1 MAWTVVSITTDG
13 GDFTGHQDGDRF
25 SVPFAAGLKAGEEF
39 KSGGTT
45 RKVLTAVNFANR
57 DEVLHLQTE
66 MMADDKSKT
75 RGNGAKTRK
84 PKVASEGDDG
94 QSGEG
99 GDISALW
106 GGEDTDETI

>member
-66 MMADDKSKT
+66 MMADDKPKARRVGRKT
-75 RGNGAKTRK
+75 SGSD
-84 PKVASEGDDG
+84 VQLSDDDG
-94 QSGEG
+94 HDDADRDQSEQEHSG
-99 GDISALW
+99 GS
-106 GGEDTDETI
+106 